1 MPRESLERDL
11 KRLEAEI
18 LDMGAQVEKSL
29 LASVEM
35 LKRRDLEG
43 SRSIMA
49 LDRTINKKRYA
60 IETACLI
67 TVATQQ
73 PMASDLRV
81 IAAILHINDE
91 LERMGDYAK
100 GIGKISLMIGTQ
112 PLIKPLIDIPRMAD
126 RACSML
132 HRSLEAFAQRDV
144 AMARAIPA
152 EDDEVDA
159 LFDQV
164 NRELITYIMGNPSL
178 MEQANLLLWVAH
190 NLERTADRVTNIC
203 ERVIFTVTGEL
214 VEIEDEEFEAPAA
227 MTMPKDRTES

>member
-1 MPRESLERDL
+1 MTRKALEREL
-11 KRLEAEI
+11 KRLEDKV
-18 LDMGAQVEKSL
+18 LRMGSQVEKSL
-29 LASVEM
+29 LESVEM
-35 LKRRDLEG
+35 LKQRDLEG
-43 SRSIMA
+43 SRRIVA
-49 LDRTINKKRYA
+49 QDRAVNQERFA
-60 IETACLI
+60 IESECLI

-100 GIGKISLMIGTQ
+100 GIGKISLMIGTR
-112 PLIKPLIDIPRMAD
+112 PLIKPLVDIPRMAEK
-126 RACSML
+126 ACSML
-132 HRSLEAFAQRDV
+132 RRSLQAFVQRDV
-144 AMARAIPA
+144 AAARAIPA

-164 NRELITYIMGNPSL
+164 NRELLTHIMANPSL

-214 VEIEDEEFEAPAA
+214 VEIEDDADD
-227 MTMPKDRTES
+227 TSSG